1 MRNVQDRKEDVF
13 GEIGIYMQF
22 VEDWEGFSLNAAVVM
37 MAFKYLY
44 FDMFIPE
51 RALQSSD
58 SSVSCNSSHP
68 NAFYQSSASL
78 SCQFIHS
85 VEVPLNSSP
94 TSWLIICFLCL
105 VTSRD
110 SLSLPAL

>member
-1 MRNVQDRKEDVF
+1 MRNVQDCKEDVF